1 MELIV
6 GEKNKSSW
14 SLRPWL
20 VLKRTKQTFSET
32 VIQLDVE
39 STAAEIAKHSPTGK
53 VPALHTDDGHMVW
66 DSLAICVH
74 IAEKNPQAGL
84 WPADQAARDYA
95 RSVTC
100 EMHSSFASLRG
111 ECPMFVVLRSKLDLS
126 EATAKDVR
134 RLVQLFTEGRRRFGA
149 QGPYLCGTWS
159 VADAFFTP
167 IAVRFRAY
175 GVALSDYGDTGEAG
189 AYCATLLSEPD
200 FLEWERQAVAEVGQA
215 A

>member
-20 VLKRTKQTFSET
+20 VLKRTKQPFTET
-32 VIQLDVE
+32 VIMLDVPT
-39 STAAEIAKHSPTGK
+39 TAAEIAKHSPTGK
-53 VPALHTDDGHMVW
+53 VPALHTDEGHVVW
-66 DSLAICVH
+66 DSMAICVH

-84 WPADQAARDYA
+84 WPADLVARDYA
-95 RSVTC
+95 RSAAC

-111 ECPMFVVLRSKLDLS
+111 ECPMNVTLRSKADLS
-126 EATAKDVR
+126 EATVKDVR
-134 RLVQLFTEGRRRFGA
+134 RLIALFAEGRRRFGA

-167 IAVRFRAY
+167 VALRFRGY
-175 GVALSDYGDTGEAG
+175 GVALSDYGDTGEAA
-189 AYCATLLSEPD
+189 AYCATLLNEPD
-200 FLEWERQAVAEVGQA
+200 FLEWERDAVAEVGQA